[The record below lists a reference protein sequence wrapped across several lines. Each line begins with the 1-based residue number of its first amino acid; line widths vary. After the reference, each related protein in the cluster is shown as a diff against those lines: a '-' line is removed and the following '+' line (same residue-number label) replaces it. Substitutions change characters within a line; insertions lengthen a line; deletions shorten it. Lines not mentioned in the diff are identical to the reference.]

1 MKKIYIYI
9 VALIAIS
16 FASCQDMLE
25 TDSSRQAFDPD
36 LNQKTDSVF
45 SAFGI
50 LQTLQQVADQY
61 FFQNEMRGDLVDVTP
76 NTKVDLRKLYDFT
89 ADETNKYDSIHLYYK
104 VINNCNY
111 YLAHRDT
118 ALYTGNVNVSINE
131 YIAIASIRAWTYLQ
145 LARIYG
151 NDIAYVTE
159 PLMTI
164 SQINNC

>member
-50 LQTLQQVADQY
+50 L
-61 FFQNEMRGDLVDVTP
+61 
-76 NTKVDLRKLYDFT
+76 
-89 ADETNKYDSIHLYYK
+89 
-104 VINNCNY
+104 
-111 YLAHRDT
+111 
-118 ALYTGNVNVSINE
+118 
-131 YIAIASIRAWTYLQ
+131 
-145 LARIYG
+145 
-151 NDIAYVTE
+151 
-159 PLMTI
+159 
-164 SQINNC
+164 